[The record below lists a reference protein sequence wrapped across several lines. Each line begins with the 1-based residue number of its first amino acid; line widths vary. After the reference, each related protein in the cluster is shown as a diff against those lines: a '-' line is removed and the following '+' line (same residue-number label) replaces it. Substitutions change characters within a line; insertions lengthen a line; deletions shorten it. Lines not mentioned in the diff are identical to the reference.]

1 MITIRMTMITKYKK
15 PLSAARQWRRQN
27 ERGLSSPNIL
37 VPVYHNYDDDNGEDG
52 NGNVQWTCGW
62 WRRMM
67 LIIMMRMRITCQ
79 AFRPERKPR
88 GKTPGFASTRRP
100 VHPWRSSKAW
110 LIHYISIILCP
121 QIQKEMTKRN
131 NATTKNTR
139 HTIWENGWICLNNLH
154 HTIFTPVSFVRTCIL
169 NWMINYCWPSCWT
182 FVSFVRTCTLY
193 LYYYVYLYMYV
204 ELGDQ
209 LLLTRLFE
217 WVTLSVDPD
226 STKNPS

>member
-1 MITIRMTMITKYKK
+1 MTLARDLPSLPAMKHMWRITIRMMMITKYKK

-100 VHPWRSSKAW
+100 VHPRRSAKAW
-110 LIHYISIILCP
+110 LIHNILSTSWQNPKKKNDNAKKCDN
-121 QIQKEMTKRN
+121 TKR
-131 NATTKNTR
+131 KR
-139 HTIWENGWICLNNLH
+139 YTI
-154 HTIFTPVSFVRTCIL
+154 
-169 NWMINYCWPSCWT
+169 
-182 FVSFVRTCTLY
+182 
-193 LYYYVYLYMYV
+193 
-204 ELGDQ
+204 
-209 LLLTRLFE
+209 
-217 WVTLSVDPD
+217 
-226 STKNPS
+226 